1 VLLYKEPLGE
11 TAKRRLSVVR
21 DTEDGFVI
29 AEEDLK
35 LRGEGE
41 LLGTRQSGAPGFLV
55 ARIEEHADML
65 ETARDDARLLLAR
78 DPELT
83 SPRGEAVR
91 TLLYLFGRDDAV
103 RLLRAG

>member
-1 VLLYKEPLGE
+1 
-11 TAKRRLSVVR
+11 
-21 DTEDGFVI
+21 
-29 AEEDLK
+29 
-35 LRGEGE
+35 
-41 LLGTRQSGAPGFLV
+41 V

>member
-1 VLLYKEPLGE
+1 MQARH
-11 TAKRRLSVVR
+11 TRKRQSPG
-21 DTEDGFVI
+21 TPGFV
-29 AEEDLK
+29 
-35 LRGEGE
+35 
-41 LLGTRQSGAPGFLV
+41 V
-55 ARIEEHADML
+55 ARIEDHADML